1 MHGHAAMTAAVDT
14 AARQPNIAVACSGLG
29 HVQRGVEAWA
39 ADLARALRRRGVPVT
54 LFGAAATD
62 ASVVPLPC
70 LKRGG
75 RAAGAIGRFFRP
87 LGGWRYGL
95 GSAYE
100 VEETTF
106 SVSLWRRVRRQ
117 FDILHVQDPLIA
129 TLLNRLHGAGLS
141 RPRVILANG
150 TGESVEALAHL
161 PVIQELTPAAAA
173 RWPARA
179 GGPAIFTV
187 PNFIDPAVFTP
198 GDRAAARRRLGL
210 AAACFVVLCCAAI
223 KRYHKRIDYLIRE
236 FADFAASY
244 DGEAVLVVAGARE
257 PGTEAIIAEGRE
269 RLGAR
274 VRFLTDLPRAQMP
287 DLYRAADLFVLTSL
301 WETFG
306 IVLLEAM
313 ATGLPVL
320 CHDAPS
326 FRYVAGPAGHYADLA
341 QPGALARALT
351 ALAATERRAAL
362 ARAARAHVVANFAEA
377 VVLDQILAMYRS
389 VAGIGA

>member
-1 MHGHAAMTAAVDT
+1 MQYRRRPLPSVDDAALSLPAAVGRLSARRCGPRPGGPPLAGAQGHAAMTAAVDT
-14 AARQPNIAVACSGLG
+14 AVRQPNIAVACSGLG

-62 ASVVPLPC
+62 APVVPLPC

-75 RAAGAIGRFFRP
+75 RAAGVIGRFFRP

-179 GGPAIFTV
+179 GGPAPGPCGGVFCRAV
-187 PNFIDPAVFTP
+187 LRRDQALSQAHRLSDPRIRRF
-198 GDRAAARRRLGL
+198 RRLL
-210 AAACFVVLCCAAI
+210 
-223 KRYHKRIDYLIRE
+223 
-236 FADFAASY
+236 
-244 DGEAVLVVAGARE
+244 
-257 PGTEAIIAEGRE
+257 
-269 RLGAR
+269 
-274 VRFLTDLPRAQMP
+274 
-287 DLYRAADLFVLTSL
+287 
-301 WETFG
+301 
-306 IVLLEAM
+306 
-313 ATGLPVL
+313 
-320 CHDAPS
+320 
-326 FRYVAGPAGHYADLA
+326 
-341 QPGALARALT
+341 
-351 ALAATERRAAL
+351 
-362 ARAARAHVVANFAEA
+362 
-377 VVLDQILAMYRS
+377 
-389 VAGIGA
+389 